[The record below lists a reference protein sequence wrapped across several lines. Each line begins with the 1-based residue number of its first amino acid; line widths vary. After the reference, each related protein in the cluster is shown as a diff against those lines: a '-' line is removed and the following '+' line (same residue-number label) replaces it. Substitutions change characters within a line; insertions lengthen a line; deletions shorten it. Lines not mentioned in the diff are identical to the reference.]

1 LIGLAAGHLLG
12 GPDPGDRTVLA
23 LATCTRHPGI
33 AMAIAALNFPEQK
46 TAVMAMGLLHM
57 IIGGIVAIPYT
68 VWSKRSHAAI
78 SVAAKP

>member
-1 LIGLAAGHLLG
+1 
-12 GPDPGDRTVLA
+12 
-23 LATCTRHPGI
+23 
-33 AMAIAALNFPEQK
+33 MAIAALNFPEHK
-46 TAVMAMGLLHM
+46 TAVIAMVLLHM